1 MQAVLRSY
9 IHVHLPVHTIAKCPE
24 TLSTVHDR
32 LSTVHDIPPGTC
44 IQYTG
49 AYLC

>member
-24 TLSTVHDR
+24 TLSTVHD
-32 LSTVHDIPPGTC
+32 IPPGTC